1 MRMRIE
7 IKKIDVGRWKVRE
20 GYNGQE
26 FTELKES
33 ILENGLVVPLAC
45 REVDGRYEL
54 VCGHRRYQALV
65 EIGAQETEITVHDWD
80 DEACMIAALAENV
93 QRKNLSAEEEGR
105 AYIRMQG
112 EFGLSLR
119 QIAARIGVHHSH
131 IDRMIAY
138 VREIEQMQLVAD
150 GDKPSEFVVR
160 AVRTSGVPDEYK
172 KPIVE
177 KALKED
183 LTAKEVERV
192 AKSVAIA
199 PEPAKEKL
207 IEHPYSTFVH
217 DPDRV
222 AEQIKLT
229 PGRDP
234 VVQKPKPKADA
245 DWRQTPEVKAMLDRL
260 AQIEKEWAPAYLKM
274 IDLGK
279 LDPAGY
285 AFVAGKVRRAITA
298 LEKVLERLEE

>member
-1 MRMRIE
+1 MKVKV
-7 IKKIDVGRWKVRE
+7 KKIDVGRWKVRE
-20 GYNGQE
+20 GFNGQE
-26 FTELKES
+26 FQELKES

-105 AYIRMQG
+105 AYIRMQE
-112 EFGLSLR
+112 EFGMTQE
-119 QIAARIGVHHSH
+119 QIAERVGIRQWHVS
-131 IDRMIAY
+131 RLIAY
-138 VREIEQMQLVAD
+138 VHEIDGLQLYAD
-150 GDKPSEFVVR
+150 GIKPSEYVIR
-160 AVRTSGVPDEYK
+160 AVRTSGVPEEYK

-199 PEPAKEKL
+199 PGPAKEKL

-245 DWRQTPEVKAMLDRL
+245 DWKQTPEVKAMLDRL

-274 IDLGK
+274 IALGK

-298 LEKVLERLEE
+298 LEKVLEKLEE

>member
-1 MRMRIE
+1 MKVK
-7 IKKIDVGRWKVRE
+7 IKEIDVGRWRVRE
-20 GYNGQE
+20 DFNGQE
-26 FTELKES
+26 FQELKES

-45 REVDGRYEL
+45 REMDGRYEL

-65 EIGAQETEITVHDWD
+65 EIGAQETGITVHDWD

-105 AYIRMQG
+105 AYIRMQE
-112 EFGLSLR
+112 EFGMT
-119 QIAARIGVHHSH
+119 Q
-131 IDRMIAY
+131 
-138 VREIEQMQLVAD
+138 EQMAERVGVDQTRISQLIQYVHEVEELQLQD
-150 GDKPSEFVVR
+150 RVLKPSERVVR
-160 AVRTSGVPDEYK
+160 AIRRSGVPEEYK

-222 AEQIKLT
+222 AEQTRRT

-245 DWRQTPEVKAMLDRL
+245 DWKQTPEVKAMLDRL

-274 IDLGK
+274 INLGK

-285 AFVAGKVRRAITA
+285 AFVASKVRRAITA
-298 LEKVLERLEE
+298 LEKVLEKLDE